1 MSFRYPNLL
10 ATPKKSQHANDACDL
25 DRIQN
30 VRAYVRDRWV
40 CVCAAR
46 VQRNVRVAV
55 AVDGSDNSMHALR
68 EAVRLFART
77 AKEFTIIHA
86 HKPLLNSARSAT
98 KTGVMLSWQ
107 ENHER
112 MEHERHA
119 KAQQLL
125 QRCAALVK
133 EEVVKRGM
141 GEGVV
146 VRGVDLKGDP
156 RDVLS
161 THAQSI
167 SADLLV
173 MGTRGLSMLKRLAL
187 GSVSTHCM
195 HHAPCPVL
203 VVPLK
208 ADSTHEPSA
217 PKADVT
223 QAAASEIETPA

>member
-1 MSFRYPNLL
+1 MVDHRS
-10 ATPKKSQHANDACDL
+10 TKVQIS
-25 DRIQN
+25 
-30 VRAYVRDRWV
+30 YVRDRWV
-40 CVCAAR
+40 RVCAAR

-77 AKEFTIIHA
+77 PKEFTIIHA

-112 MEHERHA
+112 MEHERHT

-133 EEVVKRGM
+133 EEGAKRGM

-173 MGTRGLSMLKRLAL
+173 MGTRGLSMLKRA
-187 GSVSTHCM
+187 
-195 HHAPCPVL
+195 
-203 VVPLK
+203 
-208 ADSTHEPSA
+208 
-217 PKADVT
+217 
-223 QAAASEIETPA
+223 

>member
-1 MSFRYPNLL
+1 
-10 ATPKKSQHANDACDL
+10 
-25 DRIQN
+25 
-30 VRAYVRDRWV
+30 
-40 CVCAAR
+40 
-46 VQRNVRVAV
+46 RNVRVAV

-112 MEHERHA
+112 MEHERHT

-133 EEVVKRGM
+133 EEGAKRGM

-208 ADSTHEPSA
+208 ADSTHGPSE